1 MKQQQQPAREKEKVD
16 SSSRTTVIITIG
28 VIVVVVIVIVIVI
41 VVVVEGVRDVGIQ
54 VEENNL
60 ILLPDS
66 KKNQR
71 LSTAYHK
78 IRFKSLTFF
87 ALEKEKEII
96 E

>member
-28 VIVVVVIVIVIVI
+28 VIVVVVIVIVIV
-41 VVVVEGVRDVGIQ
+41 VVVEGVRDVGIQ

-71 LSTAYHK
+71 LSTVYHK